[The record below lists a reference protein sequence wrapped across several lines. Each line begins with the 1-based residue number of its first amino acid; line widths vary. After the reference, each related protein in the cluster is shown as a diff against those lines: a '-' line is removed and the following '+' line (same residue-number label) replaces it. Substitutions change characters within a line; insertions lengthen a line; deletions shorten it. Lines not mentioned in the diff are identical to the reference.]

1 MYGLESDLKLH
12 NQKFNININQS
23 YDLNKKNNFS
33 QKLNQKDH
41 LSDYAI
47 ENKMSINN
55 FFINLDLRIDKS
67 SLSKKEMN
75 FNISTNDPF
84 KLSLDYHETQKN
96 AFSTNSNDT
105 EYIGISF
112 EESIND
118 NLLLTYSSNID
129 LKNNFSSYYDKFGLK
144 IFDDCS
150 ELLIEYSNRK
160 YNDNYNTS
168 PEELLSISFRMD
180 YLGFFGYEQTTD
192 LFFEEPGNIDYGY

>member
-33 QKLNQKDH
+33 QKLNRKDH

-75 FNISTNDPF
+75 FNISTYDPF

-118 NLLLTYSSNID
+118 NLLFTYSSNID

-192 LFFEEPGNIDYGY
+192 LFFEEPGNVDYGY